1 MSTSHTYTPTN
12 GHAEADGAFWR
23 EHTRVFLQ
31 PIAAPAILGLFGFAG
46 ATFMVAAQLAGWYG
60 NDKSAEFLFPFAAMF
75 GGVAQFAAA
84 MWSYRARDAL
94 ATAMFGMF
102 GSFWVAYGILNWLG
116 AAGTV
121 TLPTG
126 KFPELAFWFF
136 VIAAITA
143 SGAVAAVARS
153 LVLTLILVAVAVGE
167 ALLGV
172 GEYVGGTAWIH
183 SGGWVLVAAAILAF
197 YGATAMLLAA
207 TWGRTVLPMGEYTRE
222 ATVPGERPV
231 IPLQF
236 ERGEPGVRQGQ

>member
-1 MSTSHTYTPTN
+1 MSATHY
-12 GHAEADGAFWR
+12 DGDAAIDSEFWR

-46 ATFMVAAQLAGWYG
+46 ATFMVAAHLAGWYG
-60 NDKSAEFLFPFAAMF
+60 NDTSGEFLFPFAATF

-102 GSFWVAYGILNWLG
+102 GAFWVAYGVLNLLV
-116 AAGTV
+116 ATKALVLPAGR
-121 TLPTG
+121 
-126 KFPELAFWFF
+126 FPELAFWFF

-143 SGAVAAVARS
+143 SGAVAAAARS
-153 LVLTLILVAVAVGE
+153 IVLTLILVAVAVGE

-172 GEYVGGTAWIH
+172 GEDVGGDAWIH

-197 YGATAMLLAA
+197 YAATAMLLAA
-207 TWGRTVLPMGEYTRE
+207 TWGRTVLPMGEYSRS
-222 ATVPGERPV
+222 ATVPGGRPV

-236 ERGEPGVRQGQ
+236 ARGEPGVRQGQ